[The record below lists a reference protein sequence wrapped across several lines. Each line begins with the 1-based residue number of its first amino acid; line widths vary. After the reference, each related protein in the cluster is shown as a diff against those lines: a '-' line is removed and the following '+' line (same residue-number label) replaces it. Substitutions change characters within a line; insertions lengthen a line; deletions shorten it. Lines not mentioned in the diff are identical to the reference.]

1 MSKICVLGSHG
12 YVGSVL
18 VPTLLDAG
26 HEVVGYDAMFF
37 GDHIGP
43 RKKLHTIT
51 GDIRNTD
58 SVAHAMLGCDVVLD
72 LACISN
78 DPSFELD
85 EELSRTIN
93 YECFEPLVIAAKQAG
108 VRRFIYAST
117 SSVYGISES
126 PDVTEDHPF
135 VPITLYNRYK
145 GMCEPLLFKH
155 QSDDFTCAVLR
166 PSTVCGYSPRMR
178 LDLSVNILTN
188 LAVNKGTIT
197 VFGGAQMRPNLHIK
211 DAVRSYLAMIDAPA
225 ADIQGQAFNVGRQ
238 NLSIIDIAK
247 LVQRVVGYRYSRVVP
262 IEVQPMAD
270 QRSYQLNSDKIR
282 RVLGFKP
289 KWTIED
295 AVNDVCDAF
304 DKGLLPN
311 PLTDDIYYNV
321 KTLRETYNH
330 GILSEQDMHRGAK
343 VSA

>member
-1 MSKICVLGSHG
+1 MAKIMVTGSHG

-18 VPTLLDAG
+18 VSALLDAG
-26 HEVVGYDAMFF
+26 HQVVGYDKQFF
-37 GDHIGP
+37 GDHIGH
-43 RKKLHTIT
+43 RKNLHTVVA
-51 GDIRNTD
+51 DIRDTD
-58 SVAHAMLGCDVVLD
+58 SFAHALLGCDTVLH

-93 YECFEPLVIAAKQAG
+93 YECFEPLVLAAKLMG
-108 VRRFIYAST
+108 VKRFIYCST

-188 LAVNKGTIT
+188 QAVNKGAIT

-211 DAVRSYLAMIDAPA
+211 DMVRAYLAMIDAPA
-225 ADIQGQAFNVGRQ
+225 KDIQGQAFNVGRQ
-238 NLSIIDIAK
+238 NMSIMDIAK
-247 LVQRVVGYRYSRVVP
+247 LVQKVVGARYSKVVP
-262 IEVQPMAD
+262 IDVQPMAD
-270 QRSYQLNSDKIR
+270 QRSYQVNSDKIK

-289 KWTIED
+289 RWSIED
-295 AVNDVCDAF
+295 AINDVCGAF
-304 DKGLLPN
+304 DGGLLPN
-311 PLTDDIYYNV
+311 PDDDRYYNV
-321 KTLRETYNH
+321 KTMKETYQR
-330 GILSEQDMHRGAK
+330 GVMSEIDLHRMA
-343 VSA
+343 SR